1 MALQQASN
9 VQVNQN
15 DYEMLEYQADLRE
28 ACLDAF
34 TGIIQ
39 GLKGDET
46 PDENSSRDVLALE
59 PHLEFIFKFLCQI
72 ALDKDELND
81 TLLSSSV
88 GLIGDI
94 SMAFGPL
101 MDTKLLMKAFSTEG
115 VQVINSMV
123 QIFSRVHFSVT
134 KMS

>member
-1 MALQQASN
+1 MFLEQVANQKDETKNQPETAAW
-9 VQVNQN
+9 VTIQVNPN
-15 DYEMLEYQADLRE
+15 DYEMLEYQFDLCK

-39 GLKGDET
+39 GLKGDDT
-46 PDENSSRDVLALE
+46 ADENQNRDVLALE

-72 ALDKDELND
+72 AADKEELNE

-101 MDTKLLMKAFSTEG
+101 MDTKLLMKAFQTDG
-115 VQVINSMV
+115 IQV
-123 QIFSRVHFSVT
+123 
-134 KMS
+134 